1 MDNLK
6 TKNIPATPQNFPVV
20 GIGASAGGLD
30 AFKRLLDKI
39 PENSNMAYVIVQH
52 LSPDYSSNL
61 TEILSNFTK
70 IPVNEIIN
78 DINLAPNNIYIIPEN
93 SFLTA
98 EDGVLKLTPRT
109 RNDKVNTAIDIF
121 LSSLAEVHKSF
132 AIGVILSGTAY
143 DGTIGLKRIK
153 ELGGATIAQ
162 DPQSTAFKSMPQSA
176 IDSDAADYIL
186 KPEDIPLQLMHI
198 RNSYETS
205 YGYVDEEHIPKTEEE
220 TLKQIIKQIQTK
232 TGNDFSQYKQPTI
245 RRRIARRMVIT
256 RKETLTDYFN
266 MLRND
271 KNEQHLL
278 FNDLLIPVS
287 YFFRDTKAFETLSET
302 IMPLL
307 QNPVKKNLRIWVAGC
322 STGEEA
328 YSIAICIHE
337 FLSNKSINDIK
348 VQIFA
353 TDVSEKSIT
362 KARAAIYA
370 KQDVQNVST
379 ARLNMYFTKRDGNY
393 HINKVIRDMCVF
405 AVHNF
410 IKDPPFA
417 KIDLVSCRNV
427 LIYFNPFLQN
437 KVLSTFHYALRE
449 NGLLFIGMSES
460 IGDLSN
466 LFELL
471 SKRDKFYL
479 KKFAA
484 TRYVPEMFNTV
495 QPIEEK
501 VKEDK
506 KDIPDTDFRKIA
518 SDIIFSKYTPA
529 AVVIN
534 QHHEILHFHGDTSP
548 FLQPSQG
555 KPNFNV
561 IKMSREGIA
570 FELRNAL
577 IKAKNDKA
585 KITKENIAVK
595 DQPYLT
601 NIEIVPMHNIED
613 LLIIVFTKVEIVAD
627 DEDGTGGRK
636 SIEQQRIKDLE
647 AELTQ
652 LREDIKRVTEEQQT
666 AFEEL
671 QTTNEELLSSSEELQ
686 ALNEELQT
694 STEEMQSNNEELM
707 CVNDELMD
715 RQEQLVSLRNY
726 SEAIVKTIREPLII
740 LDKNFRIRSV
750 NPAFYSYFKTTEPEL
765 ESRSLFD
772 LGKGHWDIPELR
784 AMLEKVLPEK
794 QNIKE
799 YKVRAHFSG
808 IGERV
813 LLINATQILNIL
825 PSELILMAIE
835 DITEISKAQD
845 LLETKNRELELY
857 NDQLQS
863 FSWAASHDLQEPLR
877 KIHMFSKMIL
887 DEDNTLSEKSQHY
900 LERITV
906 SIDNMRRLIEDLMS
920 YTKTI
925 TIEHDR
931 KKTDLNVLLKKTIT
945 DLKDLIKEKDAI
957 VTVDPLPQLEILP
970 QQVQQ
975 LFTNLI
981 INSIKYTEG
990 SIRPE
995 INIVME
1001 NPSHAEIMS
1010 VGGDLES
1017 KYAKIIVQDNGIGFN
1032 NDEAEKIFE
1041 PFFRVHGKEKFRGS
1055 GLGLTLCRKIMTNH
1069 SGYIVASGEPGKGSK
1084 MKLYFPLTI
1093 K

>member
-1 MDNLK
+1 MDNSK
-6 TKNIPATPQNFPVV
+6 TKNIPDTPQNFPVV

-30 AFKRLLDKI
+30 AFKKLLGKI
-39 PENSNMAYVIVQH
+39 PENIGMAYVIVQH

-61 TEILSNFTK
+61 SEILSNFTK

-93 SFLTA
+93 SFVTA

-121 LSSLAEVHKSF
+121 MSSLAEVHKSF
-132 AIGVILSGTAY
+132 AIGIILSGTAY

-162 DPQSTAFKSMPQSA
+162 DPESATFKSMPQSA

-198 RNSYETS
+198 RNTYETN
-205 YGYVDEEHIPKTEEE
+205 YGYVEEEHIPKTEEE
-220 TLKQIIKQIQTK
+220 ILKQIIRQIQTK
-232 TGNDFSQYKQPTI
+232 TGHDFSQYKQPTI
-245 RRRIARRMVIT
+245 RRRIARRMIVT
-256 RKETLTDYFN
+256 KRQTLTDYFN

-271 KNEQHLL
+271 KNEQLLL
-278 FNDLLIPVS
+278 FNDFLIPVS
-287 YFFRDTKAFETLSET
+287 HFFRDAKAFEALSET
-302 IMPLL
+302 ILPLL
-307 QNPVKKNLRIWVAGC
+307 RNPVNKNLRIWVAGC

-337 FLSNKSINDIK
+337 FLLSKSINDVK

-353 TDVSEKSIT
+353 TDISEKSIT
-362 KARAAIYA
+362 KARAAVYA
-370 KQDVQNVST
+370 KQDVQNVS
-379 ARLNMYFTKRDGNY
+379 AIRLHTYFTRRDGNY

-417 KIDLVSCRNV
+417 KIDLISCRNV

-460 IGDLSN
+460 IGDLST

-484 TRYVPEMFNTV
+484 SRYVPETSNMV
-495 QPIEEK
+495 QQIQVK

-506 KDIPDTDFRKIA
+506 MDIPDTDFRKIA

-534 QHHEILHFHGDTSP
+534 QHHEILHFHGDTSA

-561 IKMSREGIA
+561 LKMAREGIA

-577 IKAKNDKA
+577 IRAKNDRT
-585 KITKENIAVK
+585 KITKENITVQ
-595 DQPYLT
+595 DQPYLA
-601 NIEIVPMHNIED
+601 NIEIVPLHNPD
-613 LLIIVFTKVEIVAD
+613 RFMMIVFTKVQVVAD
-627 DEDGTGGRK
+627 DGEEAEEKK
-636 SIEQQRIKDLE
+636 SVDQLRIKDLE
-647 AELTQ
+647 AELAQ

-726 SEAIVKTIREPLII
+726 SEAIINTIREPLIV

-750 NPAFYSYFKTTEPEL
+750 NPSFYNYFKTTEQEV
-765 ESRSLFD
+765 ENRSLFD
-772 LGKGHWDIPELR
+772 LGKGHWDLPEFR
-784 AMLEKVLPEK
+784 PMLEKVLSEK

-799 YKVRAHFSG
+799 YKIKGHFSG
-808 IGERV
+808 LGERV
-813 LLINATQILNIL
+813 LLINAIQILNM

-845 LLETKNRELELY
+845 LLETKNKELELY

-887 DEDNTLSEKSQHY
+887 EEDNTLSEKSQHY

-906 SIDNMRRLIEDLMS
+906 SIENMRRLIEDLMS

-945 DLKDLIKEKDAI
+945 DLKDLIKE
-957 VTVDPLPQLEILP
+957 
-970 QQVQQ
+970 
-975 LFTNLI
+975 
-981 INSIKYTEG
+981 
-990 SIRPE
+990 
-995 INIVME
+995 
-1001 NPSHAEIMS
+1001 
-1010 VGGDLES
+1010 
-1017 KYAKIIVQDNGIGFN
+1017 
-1032 NDEAEKIFE
+1032 
-1041 PFFRVHGKEKFRGS
+1041 
-1055 GLGLTLCRKIMTNH
+1055 
-1069 SGYIVASGEPGKGSK
+1069 
-1084 MKLYFPLTI
+1084 
-1093 K
+1093 